1 MTLRQTLRACRRCI
15 YPETKPNLWF
25 DDTGLCSACI
35 AFDAREQINWE
46 ERADEFGRL
55 FTKGSRVVVACSGGK
70 DSHYIIIKLKE
81 LGLNPLA
88 VCATTDDLSLL
99 GRKNLDNVGRLCDL
113 IEVTP
118 DKSLR
123 RQMSRYALETVGDI
137 SWCEHVLIWAVPAR
151 IASAL
156 GIPYVFYGENPQ
168 NEYGAG
174 PKETQ
179 QMPQMP
185 DRWEHEFGGML
196 GLRVS
201 DMREQFPDGEFN
213 LYTLPLKL
221 PSRVFLGYY
230 FPWDGAGNAKRAL
243 AHGFQC
249 HTQRVETSF
258 ATYENLDNHQTG
270 IHDYLRY
277 VKYGYTRAAD
287 IACSYIRRGVLTREE
302 VVKLMRDVN
311 PFPKTY
317 LGKPIEE
324 ILDGIDMTLG
334 DFMDCVDRFANR
346 ELFEVNGVT
355 LPRPKFKV
363 E

>member
-1 MTLRQTLRACRRCI
+1 MKFCRCCI

-35 AFDAREQINWE
+35 AFDAREKIDWE
-46 ERADEFGRL
+46 ERADEFSRR
-55 FTKGSRVVVACSGGK
+55 FSHQRVVVACSGGK
-70 DSHYIIIKLKE
+70 DSHYIVIKLKE
-81 LGLNPLA
+81 LGLNPIA
-88 VCATTDDLSLL
+88 VCAATDDLSHL
-99 GRKNLDNVGRLCDL
+99 GHKNLENIGRLCDL

-118 DKSLR
+118 DKTLR
-123 RQMSRYALETVGDI
+123 RKMSRYALETVGDI
-137 SWCEHVLIWAVPAR
+137 SWCEHVLIWSVPAR
-151 IASAL
+151 IATGL

-221 PSRVFLGYY
+221 PSRVFLGHY
-230 FPWDGAGNAKRAL
+230 FPWDGERNACIARN
-243 AHGFQC
+243 HGF
-249 HTQRVETSF
+249 TWRAATVEGTGVH
-258 ATYENLDNHQTG
+258 YENLDNHQTG

-287 IACSYIRRGVLTREE
+287 IACSSIRRERLSRKAAIELIKVI
-302 VVKLMRDVN
+302 D

-317 LGKPIEE
+317 LGKPIED
-324 ILDGIDMTLG
+324 ILADIDMTMD

-346 ELFEVNGVT
+346 QLFEVSGYG
-355 LPRPKFKV
+355 LPQPKFRI

>member
-1 MTLRQTLRACRRCI
+1 MTLQQTLRVCRRCI

-35 AFDAREQINWE
+35 AFDAREKIDWARRQL
-46 ERADEFGRL
+46 DFL
-55 FTKGSRVVVACSGGK
+55 FRFPKNTRVVVACSGGK
-70 DSHYIIIKLKE
+70 DSTYIVVKLKE

-88 VCATTDDLSLL
+88 VCATTDDLSPL
-99 GRKNLDNVGRLCDL
+99 GRKNLDNIGRLCDL

-118 DKSLR
+118 DKALR
-123 RQMSRYALETVGDI
+123 RKMSRHALETVGDI
-137 SWCEHVLIWAVPAR
+137 SWCEHVLIWSVPAR

-185 DRWEHEFGGML
+185 DHWEHEFGGML

-201 DMREQFPDGEFN
+201 DMREQFEGDFT

-230 FPWDGAGNAKRAL
+230 FPWDGEQNAFVAEQ
-243 AHGFQC
+243 HGFTW
-249 HTQRVETSF
+249 HHSLVETSICRW
-258 ATYENLDNHQTG
+258 ENLDNHQTG

-277 VKYGYTRAAD
+277 VKYGYTRTTD
-287 IACSYIRRGVLTREE
+287 ILCSAIRRGQISRDYG
-302 VVKLMRDVN
+302 VKTSKRID

-317 LGKPIEE
+317 LGKPLED
-324 ILDGIDMTLG
+324 ILAGIDMCID
-334 DFMDCVDRFANR
+334 DFLDCVDRFANR
-346 ELFEVNGVT
+346 NLFEVDGGG
-355 LPRPKFKV
+355 LPQPKFEV